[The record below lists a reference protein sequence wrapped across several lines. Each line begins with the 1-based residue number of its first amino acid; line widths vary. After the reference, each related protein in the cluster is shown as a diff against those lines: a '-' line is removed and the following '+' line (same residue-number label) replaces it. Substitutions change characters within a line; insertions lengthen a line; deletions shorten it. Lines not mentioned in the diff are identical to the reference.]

1 MSEVRVNNLS
11 NENNTSGPT
20 ISGITT
26 YSGRHFFVPP
36 QGDTA
41 SRPSDC
47 EPGSLRFNTDTANLE
62 YFRGNTI
69 GWTEIDAELTSPLGG
84 GPGVYSYQSVSNTG
98 LGVRGLICGGYDADS
113 SSGQDRTNIIDF
125 ITLSTTGN
133 AQDFGDMTVGA
144 SSAGATASRTRFI
157 KAGGFMQGNYLGDV
171 IEFNTFASLGNATD
185 FGNLIEANEATSGVS
200 DGVRGVFMGGGNP
213 SPTGGN
219 RIQYI
224 DIATTGNSVDFGDT
238 THSWYA
244 GFAVNDTI
252 RGIAGGGQTPDSP
265 NNMNN
270 GIDVITIRTTGN
282 ATEFGDLTE
291 NSGGRYA
298 AGGASNATRGLIAGG
313 RYNPGTYTN
322 SIGFITMATQGNE
335 INFGDLTLARWEI
348 HGGMASATRAVFQS
362 GDSPGIPS
370 ASADNRLDFVQIAT
384 TGNAVDFG
392 DTNDHRRG
400 MMSASNGHGGLG

>member
-1 MSEVRVNNLS
+1 MSEFQSS
-11 NENNTSGPT
+11 NFKKENGGAPDLLGKTELTSP
-20 ISGITT
+20 
-26 YSGRHFFVPP
+26 YYFVPP
-36 QGDTA
+36 SGDTA
-41 SRPSDC
+41 SRPQNAA
-47 EPGSLRFNTDTANLE
+47 PGALRFNTDIGSLE
-62 YFRGNTI
+62 VYIGDTI
-69 GWTEIDAELTSPLGG
+69 GWQQIQRADNQHLGKSGGDGG
-84 GPGVYSYQSVSNTG
+84 GSSHSNGAGT
-98 LGVRGLICGGYDADS
+98 RALIAGGYDADS
-113 SSGQDRTNIIDF
+113 SSGQQRTNIIDQ
-125 ITLSTTGN
+125 ITLTTLGN
-133 AQDFGDMTVGA
+133 AVDFGDITVGA
-144 SSAGATASRTRFI
+144 SSSAALGSRTRFI
-157 KAGGFMQGNYLGDV
+157 QAGGFMQGNSIGDR
-171 IEFNTFASLGNATD
+171 IEMNIFSSQGNAID
-185 FGNLIEANEATSGVS
+185 FGDLMEANEASSGVT

-224 DIATTGNSVDFGDT
+224 TVDTLGDAIDFGDT

-244 GFAVNDTI
+244 GFGFSNTV
-252 RGIAGGGQTPDSP
+252 RGIAGGGNTPDSP

-282 ATEFGDLTE
+282 ATEFGDLTQ

-298 AGGASNATRGLIAGG
+298 AGGSSNSTRGLIAGG

-322 SIGFITMATQGNE
+322 AIGFITISSLGNE
-335 INFGDLTLARWEI
+335 VEFGDLTLARWEI
-348 HGGMASATRAVFQS
+348 HGGMASSTRAVFQS

-370 ASADNRLDFVQIAT
+370 ASADNRIDFVEIAS

>member
-1 MSEVRVNNLS
+1 MSEFQSS
-11 NENNTSGPT
+11 NFKKENGGSPDLLGKTELTSP
-20 ISGITT
+20 
-26 YSGRHFFVPP
+26 YFFVPP
-36 QGDTA
+36 SGDIA
-41 SRPSDC
+41 SRPQNAA
-47 EPGSLRFNTDTANLE
+47 PGALRFNTDIGSLE
-62 YFRGNTI
+62 VYIGDTI
-69 GWTEIDAELTSPLGG
+69 GWQQIQRADNQHLGG
-84 GPGVYSYQSVSNTG
+84 GTGSNAGAGT
-98 LGVRGLICGGYDADS
+98 RALIAGGYDADS

-171 IEFNTFASLGNATD
+171 IEFNTFASTGNATD
-185 FGNLIEANEATSGVS
+185 FGNLIEANEAPSGVS

-335 INFGDLTLARWEI
+335 IDFGDLTLARWEI
-348 HGGMASATRAVFQS
+348 HGGMASATRAVFHS

>member
-1 MSEVRVNNLS
+1 MSEIRVNNLS
-11 NENNTSGPT
+11 NESNTGGPT
-20 ISGITT
+20 ITGISTFSGTN
-26 YSGRHFFVPP
+26 FFVPP
-36 QGDTA
+36 VGNTA
-41 SRPSDC
+41 QRSENPQKG
-47 EPGSLRFNTDTANLE
+47 ELRFNTDTKHLE
-62 YFRGNTI
+62 YFRGDTI
-69 GWTEIDAELTSPLGG
+69 GWSEVEASHGQLGG
-84 GPGVYSYQSVSNTG
+84 GTGSNAGVG
-98 LGVRGLICGGYDADS
+98 ARGLICGGYDADS

-125 ITLSTTGN
+125 ITLSTLGN

-157 KAGGFMQGNYLGDV
+157 KAGGFTQGNYLNDI

-185 FGNLIEANEATSGVS
+185 FGNLVEANEAPSGVS

-224 DIATTGNSVDFGDT
+224 DIATTGNAVDFGDT

-244 GFAVNDTI
+244 GFAVNDTV

-282 ATEFGDLTE
+282 ATEFGDLTL

-298 AGGASNATRGLIAGG
+298 AGGASNATRGVIAGG

-322 SIGFITMATQGNE
+322 AIGFITMATQGNE
-335 INFGDLTLARWEI
+335 IDFGDLTLARWEI

-362 GDSPGIPS
+362 GDSPGIAS

-400 MMSASNGHGGLG
+400 MMSASNGHGGL

>member
-1 MSEVRVNNLS
+1 M
-11 NENNTSGPT
+11 
-20 ISGITT
+20 
-26 YSGRHFFVPP
+26 
-36 QGDTA
+36 
-41 SRPSDC
+41 
-47 EPGSLRFNTDTANLE
+47 
-62 YFRGNTI
+62 
-69 GWTEIDAELTSPLGG
+69 
-84 GPGVYSYQSVSNTG
+84 
-98 LGVRGLICGGYDADS
+98 
-113 SSGQDRTNIIDF
+113 
-125 ITLSTTGN
+125 
-133 AQDFGDMTVGA
+133 
-144 SSAGATASRTRFI
+144 
-157 KAGGFMQGNYLGDV
+157 
-171 IEFNTFASLGNATD
+171 
-185 FGNLIEANEATSGVS
+185 IEANEAPSGVS

-224 DIATTGNSVDFGDT
+224 DIATTGNAVDFGDT

-244 GFAVNDTI
+244 GFAVNDTV

-335 INFGDLTLARWEI
+335 IDFGDLTLARWEI

>member
-1 MSEVRVNNLS
+1 MSEINAS
-11 NENNTSGPT
+11 NFKKEHGDLAPDLVGVSELTSP
-20 ISGITT
+20 
-26 YSGRHFFVPP
+26 YFFVPP
-36 QGDTA
+36 SGTTA
-41 SRPSDC
+41 ERPENC
-47 EPGSLRFNTDTANLE
+47 EPGTLRFNTDIGSLE
-62 YFRGNTI
+62 VFRGKTI
-69 GWTEIDAELTSPLGG
+69 GWEQIQRVENQYLGG
-84 GPGVYSYQSVSNTG
+84 GTGSNTG
-98 LGVRGLICGGYDADS
+98 LGVRGLIEGGYDADS

-171 IEFNTFASLGNATD
+171 IEFNTFASTGNATD
-185 FGNLIEANEATSGVS
+185 FGNLIEANEAPSGVS

-244 GFAVNDTI
+244 GFAVNDTV

-335 INFGDLTLARWEI
+335 IDFGDLTLARWEI